1 MKDNA
6 IVDLFFHRDENAIG
20 ATKEQYGKYCR
31 KIAMNVLG
39 SEEDAEE
46 CVNDAF
52 LAVWDRIPPEKPQ
65 SLRAF
70 LGKITRNIAVNRY
83 HQNRSQ
89 KRGGGE
95 MALVLDELSE
105 SLASPVSVEE
115 EILGNELARYIN
127 QFLRTISE
135 RDCNIFLSRYFYM
148 DSVKEIAARHG
159 CKEDYVRV
167 VLSRT
172 RNKLKKYL
180 EEQHY
185 L

>member
-1 MKDNA
+1 MKDIT
-6 IVDLFFHRDENAIG
+6 IVDLFWNRDEAAIG
-20 ATKEQYGKYCR
+20 AVREQYGKYCR

-46 CVNDAF
+46 CVSDAF
-52 LAVWDRIPPEKPQ
+52 LALWGRIPPARPQ

-83 HQNRSQ
+83 RQNQSQ

-105 SLASPVSVEE
+105 CLASPTSVEE
-115 EILGNELARYIN
+115 EILGHELRDSIN
-127 QFLRTISE
+127 RFLYTLSE

-148 DSVKEIAARHG
+148 DTVKEIAARYG

-172 RNKLKKYL
+172 RNKLKNYL